1 MQVVQELAVAED
13 EIRFKMLLPCAKC
26 SICDL
31 PDSDGMYCTLLPV
44 NFRNMIQI
52 HWAGV
57 TNMWR
62 LQYSSNSN
70 FDKCVDYLLRS
81 Q

>member
-1 MQVVQELAVAED
+1 MQVIQELSVAED
-13 EIRFKMLLPCAKC
+13 EIRFKALLPCAKC
-26 SICDL
+26 SIYDL
-31 PDSDGMYCTLLPV
+31 PDSDGMYCTLLAV
-44 NFRNMIQI
+44 TLDMIQI

-70 FDKCVDYLLRS
+70 FDDKCVDYLLRS